1 MRFRRSSAILL
12 VAAATLVACSS
23 SSAPTASDDVVDG
36 SDLTLADVRR
46 AIAAN
51 GASWSAGANTVTALP
66 RAARTGML
74 GVPMSEVSEERVTIL
89 EESTNENDRVDL
101 PAAFDW
107 RDRDGKN
114 FVSPMLNQGRC
125 GSCVA
130 FAAVATFETQLNI
143 AANDTSS
150 PWQLSPQYLF
160 SCGGG
165 GCGFG
170 WMPESASRFLVNKG
184 VTDNACMPYASGAHG
199 DDIRCNTACTNA
211 SQRVMKPIGYARPSS
226 GGASVPAVKR
236 ALLKGPLM
244 ASMVVYDDF
253 MFYTGGVYKHVT
265 GARAGGHA
273 VSIVGWNDE
282 HQSWVVRNSWGTGWG
297 ANGYFEIAWGD
308 VSGVGERTW
317 SLEVPPP
324 GPYVTFSELRDG
336 EVLSGTK
343 SFAFSTQSV
352 EGSTLSWTLVR
363 GASEIVTSGR
373 DSLDTRSVPDGTY
386 TLRPQ
391 AATGTSTIAGPPRL
405 VHVLNGKLNGRLSFR
420 NINAGQVLTGTAKFD
435 VAMISSPI
443 PATKAGWTITNAAG
457 EVIVNKEIGS
467 TGALMS
473 LGWNTTRWPN
483 GTYTIAVTAGAGTQS
498 LPAASIVVSVN
509 NPNAPPT
516 PTPAP
521 IPTTPINQ

>member
-1 MRFRRSSAILL
+1 MRLRRSSAILL
-12 VAAATLVACSS
+12 VVAASLVACSS
-23 SSAPTASDDVVDG
+23 SSTPTAADEMVEG
-36 SDLTLADVRR
+36 SELTLADVQR
-46 AIAAN
+46 AIAAR
-51 GASWSAGANTVTALP
+51 GAKWTAGANTVTALP
-66 RAARTGML
+66 RPARAGML
-74 GVPMSEVSEERVTIL
+74 GVPMSEISEERVTIL
-89 EESTNENDRVDL
+89 EESANENDRVDL
-101 PAAFDW
+101 PAAYDW

-114 FVSPMLNQGRC
+114 FVSPTLNQGRC

-170 WMPESASRFLVNKG
+170 WMPESAARFLVNRG
-184 VTDNACMPYASGAHG
+184 VTDNACMPYSSGAHG

-211 SQRVMKPIGYARPSS
+211 TERVMKPIGYARPSS

-265 GARAGGHA
+265 GSRAGGHA

-282 HQSWVVRNSWGTGWG
+282 HQSWVVRNSWGQGWG
-297 ANGYFEIAWGD
+297 ANGYFEIAWD
-308 VSGVGERTW
+308 DISGVGERTW

-343 SFAFSTQSV
+343 PIAFSTQAV
-352 EGSTLSWTLVR
+352 GGSALSWTLVR
-363 GASEIVTSGR
+363 GVSEVVANGR
-373 DSLDTRSVPDGTY
+373 DSLDSTTVPDGTY
-386 TLRPQ
+386 TLRPH
-391 AATGTSTIAGPPRL
+391 AGTVDGPPRL
-405 VHVLNGKLNGRLSFR
+405 VHVLNGKLAGQLSFR
-420 NINAGQVLTGTAKFD
+420 NIAAGQVLRGTAKFD
-435 VAMISSPI
+435 VAMVSSPI
-443 PATKAGWTITNAAG
+443 PATKAAWTITNSAG
-457 EVIVNKEIGS
+457 KVIVNREIGS

-483 GTYTIAVTAGAGTQS
+483 GSYTIAVTAGAGTQS
-498 LPAASIVVSVN
+498 LPTASIAVSVD